1 MTKSQQPRK
10 KGRHREAD
18 MHMKSFAEKIAS
30 TLNASM
36 PRLSYTQSDASPKLL
51 GANAKA
57 ALAHQKAVRN
67 AMDKDQEDLRSSV
80 DTPAKQEDV
89 VAMLAAMKT

>member
-1 MTKSQQPRK
+1 
-10 KGRHREAD
+10 
-18 MHMKSFAEKIAS
+18 
-30 TLNASM
+30 M
-36 PRLSYTQSDASPKLL
+36 PRLSYAQADASPKLL

-57 ALAHQKAVRN
+57 ALAHQKAVRS
-67 AMDKDQEDLRSSV
+67 AMKKDQEDLRSSV